1 MKYLSLTIGDQEIT
15 APAVVPQGGL
25 IEFLNIGSNVIGLIF
40 LVAIILAFFVVIY
53 GGLRWILS
61 GGDKSKIQT
70 ARQTIVFAIIGL
82 IVLFLSYFI
91 VNIITSFFGFENVGS
106 QTQFQD
112 CSELFGVQFCR
123 SNI

>member
-25 IEFLNIGSNVIGLIF
+25 IEFLNIGSNFIGLIF

-70 ARQTIVFAIIGL
+70 ARQTIIFAIIGL

-91 VNIITSFFGFENVGS
+91 VNIVTNFFGFESVGS

-112 CSELFGVQFCR
+112 CSELFGIQFCR